1 MFGTR
6 QVRAFIQTLPL
17 LLTSYY
23 YLGSSNTFIEQ
34 EYSSTLNLGIES
46 SDSIL
51 EEVTNTEYT
60 SDEWIRSGLAVHTNV
75 PARPRTWRSNSFGE
89 KTQQRPLIIDEVEDT
104 DCGICFMNSVSPYR
118 MECCGKFFCYEHI
131 HDWLNG
137 PASDNRCPECRA
149 PCSLEI
155 DSPISNTSIRPTIIT
170 SSLIKSEEEP
180 DTPTTPVN
188 KRASSSPLH
197 VDVSPNNTPKYIVP
211 PSPTLSTS
219 SDSSSSGSSATS
231 STALTSVPSD
241 EEFLTKQVPRSRTR
255 AYSDS
260 YKPIPFFREE
270 KVDHAAN
277 LLRLKMLVSRV
288 AAQSP
293 SPSSLSTSSEDGS
306 EDANGSSSS
315 RIESLDSDSDENS
328 ELISE
333 IFTPPMVA
341 KDLDVKMLGPLTKAE
356 AEVPPSPYVYTDD
369 IDSSV
374 QAVGRALGLVGAM
387 VMCGTLL
394 S

>member
-1 MFGTR
+1 MVGAR
-6 QVRAFIQTLPL
+6 
-17 LLTSYY
+17 
-23 YLGSSNTFIEQ
+23 LGSSDSFFEQ
-34 EYSSTLNLGIES
+34 EYSNILNLGIES

-51 EEVTNTEYT
+51 EEVINTEYT

-89 KTQQRPLIIDEVEDT
+89 KTQRRPVIIDEVEDT

-118 MECCGKFFCYEHI
+118 MKCCGKFFCYEHV

-137 PASDNRCPECRA
+137 PASDGRCPECCA

-155 DSPISNTSIRPTIIT
+155 DSPISSTSTRPTIIT
-170 SSLIKSEEEP
+170 SSPIEVQEEP

-188 KRASSSPLH
+188 KRANSSPLH
-197 VDVSPNNTPKYIVP
+197 IDVSPKNTLKDITL

-231 STALTSVPSD
+231 STALTSMPSD
-241 EEFLTKQVPRSRTR
+241 EESLTKQVPRSRTR

-260 YKPIPFFREE
+260 HKPVPFFREE
-270 KVDHAAN
+270 KVDHAAK
-277 LLRLKMLVSRV
+277 LLRLKMLVSYV
-288 AAQSP
+288 AAQSCS
-293 SPSSLSTSSEDGS
+293 SPSLSEDGPS
-306 EDANGSSSS
+306 Q
-315 RIESLDSDSDENS
+315 IEVLDSDSDENS
-328 ELISE
+328 EVISE
-333 IFTPPMVA
+333 ISTPPMIA
-341 KDLDVKMLGPLTKAE
+341 KDLDVKKLLEPLTKAE
-356 AEVPPSPYVYTDD
+356 AEVLPSPYVYTDD

-374 QAVGRALGLVGAM
+374 QAVGRVLGLVGAM
-387 VMCGTLL
+387 VISGTLL